1 MKKEF
6 IEGRW
11 YKQKNGFIGK
21 FLLKNRSYSYP
32 HEWPCREYISNNE
45 LYCSSGNYFSTIPS
59 DIIEVPISE
68 IAHLLPKDHPDLQNI
83 ERIYELW

>member
-11 YKQKNGFIGK
+11 YKQNSGFIGR
-21 FLLKNRSYSYP
+21 FLLKNREYTYP
-32 HEWPCREYISNNE
+32 DVWPCKEYISENGF
-45 LYCSSGNYFSTIPS
+45 YCFAGSYFSTIPS

-83 ERIYELW
+83 EKVYELW